1 MTSIRIRPRFKKST
15 KELPENL
22 TARFKEQVKKPDA
35 VCVARIL
42 PNYMVFRIPEQ
53 KRHFWSPQLSVS
65 IDKDEEDGNK
75 TILRG
80 LYGPNPTVWALI
92 FYGYVIL
99 GIIGMFAAIAG
110 LSELS
115 LGNDPYMLW
124 ALPGL
129 GGAAIILYFIAQ
141 FGQKMGVEETF
152 MIHHF
157 FEETLGEHVH
167 IS

>member
-15 KELPENL
+15 VETGEML
-22 TARFKEQVKKPDA
+22 TERFKEKLKEPSTP
-35 VCVARIL
+35 CVGRVL

-65 IDKDEEDGNK
+65 IDKDIDDESK

-92 FYGYVIL
+92 FYGYIIL
-99 GIIGMFAAIAG
+99 GVLGLFALIAG

-115 LGNDPYMLW
+115 LGNEPYMLW
-124 ALPGL
+124 ALPGFGIMAL
-129 GGAAIILYFIAQ
+129 ILYFIAQ

-152 MIHHF
+152 LIHHF
-157 FEETLGEHVH
+157 FEETLGEHIH
-167 IS
+167 IT

>member
-15 KELPENL
+15 QELPAEL
-22 TARFKEQVKKPDA
+22 TARFKERLKGSDVA
-35 VCVARIL
+35 VVARVL

-53 KRHFWSPQLSVS
+53 NRHFWSPQLSVS
-65 IDKDEEDGNK
+65 IDVDEQENI

-99 GIIGMFAAIAG
+99 GIVGLFVLIAG

-124 ALPGL
+124 VLPGL
-129 GGAAIILYFIAQ
+129 GLAALIVYLIAQ

-157 FEETLGEHVH
+157 FEDTLGEHVH